1 MAQLSISEVEMLNNV
16 EYKQYHESFMQNNHG
31 STAFHTCFSIFFTIQ
46 CSLYC
51 CVAHRRA
58 GWQQYLFEFSVIVLP
73 LIAVHTVLA
82 DYLLHL
88 NLIVFFLLV
97 LEYVKNYSKIYIVKS
112 FRKLNS
118 FGTQYL
124 HLVSIIRALTYLI
137 TAFCI
142 LAVDF
147 KCFPR
152 YLAKTERFG
161 YSLMDTGVG
170 LFVLISGIVH
180 KDLKKDNLKSIVYGN
195 VMLISVLLLLG
206 VVRFWSV
213 KQLDYQEHVTEYGVH
228 WNFFFTLAVCKFL
241 STFLLFCSNRALLF
255 SVLTIFV
262 HEVLLWYS
270 LQDWVFSD
278 EPRSS
283 LLSANR
289 EGISSCLG
297 YVSMYLFTAH
307 LKTELNNKTI
317 TRLKLLYKMVLGSIF
332 LWAISQI
339 IHLYRPASR
348 TLANAGYCLY
358 LEAVFLSISTSM
370 YIIEVLFQDP
380 EIKLYFDLPEILRI
394 VNWNGL
400 IYFLVGN
407 LATGMINLSMRTLL
421 VSTTSG
427 IIIFVLYMAFLL
439 IITRCIQSLFKQ
451 LKN

>member
-1 MAQLSISEVEMLNNV
+1 MAQLSISEVEKLNYV
-16 EYKQYHESFMQNNHG
+16 EYKQYHESLMQNNHG
-31 STAFHTCFSIFFTIQ
+31 SSALHTCFSIFFTIQ

-51 CVAHRRA
+51 CIGHRRP

-73 LIAVHTVLA
+73 LIAVHTVLTE
-82 DYLLHL
+82 YLLHL
-88 NLIVFFLLV
+88 NFIVFFLLV
-97 LEYVKNYSKIYIVKS
+97 LEYVKNCSKIYIDQS

-118 FGTQYL
+118 FGTKYL

-137 TAFCI
+137 TVFCI

-195 VMLISVLLLLG
+195 AVLISVLLLLG
-206 VVRFWSV
+206 VARFWSV

-241 STFLLFCSNRALLF
+241 STFLLFCSNRALSF
-255 SVLTIFV
+255 SILTMFV

-307 LKTELNNKTI
+307 LKNELNNKSV
-317 TRLKLLYKMVLGSIF
+317 TRFRLLCKMVLGSIL
-332 LWAISQI
+332 LWAVSQI

-358 LEAVFLSISTSM
+358 LEAVFLSISTFM
-370 YIIEVLFQDP
+370 YVVEVLFQDP
-380 EIKLYFDLPEILRI
+380 ENKLYFDLPEILRI

-407 LATGMINLSMRTLL
+407 IATGTINISMRTLL
-421 VSTTSG
+421 VPTISA
-427 IIIFVLYMAFLL
+427 IVIFVLYMALSL
-439 IITRCIQSLFKQ
+439 IITRCIQLLFKK
-451 LKN
+451 LRK

>member
-1 MAQLSISEVEMLNNV
+1 MAQLSISEVEKLNNV
-16 EYKQYHESFMQNNHG
+16 EYKQYHELFMQNNHG
-31 STAFHTCFSIFFTIQ
+31 STALHTCFSIFFTIQ

-51 CVAHRRA
+51 CIGHRRA
-58 GWQQYLFEFSVIVLP
+58 GWQQYLLEFSVIVLP
-73 LIAVHTVLA
+73 LIAVHTILA

-88 NLIVFFLLV
+88 NLIIFFVLL
-97 LEYVKNYSKIYIVKS
+97 LEYVKNYSKIYIVRS
-112 FRKLNS
+112 FTKLNS

-137 TAFCI
+137 TVLCI

-195 VMLISVLLLLG
+195 AVLISVLLLLG

-228 WNFFFTLAVCKFL
+228 WNFFFTLAVCKFI
-241 STFLLFCSNRALLF
+241 STVLLFCSNRALLF
-255 SVLTIFV
+255 SILTVFV

-297 YVSMYLFTAH
+297 YVSMYLFAAH
-307 LKTELNNKTI
+307 LKTELNNRTV
-317 TRLKLLYKMVLGSIF
+317 TRLRLLCKMVLGSIL
-332 LWAISQI
+332 LWAISQM

-358 LEAVFLSISTSM
+358 LEAVFLSISTFM
-370 YIIEVLFQDP
+370 YIIEVLFQNP
-380 EIKLYFDLPEILRI
+380 ENKLYFDLPEILCI

-421 VSTTSG
+421 VSTSSA
-427 IIIFVLYMAFLL
+427 IVIFVLYMTFLL
-439 IITRCIQSLFKQ
+439 IITSCIQSLFKQ